1 MANYNKSIDTYQK
14 IFELLIAMSK
24 ATLSFARI
32 YRYTFWERII
42 NYTLD
47 ATAEIFLA
55 KDAFKPE
62 QKIKHIN
69 NALKSIALLCV
80 IRKTC
85 WEIPNLSTNIYLE
98 QIENI
103 TLISKQ
109 LRARLDYC
117 EKNLENKK

>member
-1 MANYNKSIDTYQK
+1 MVNYNKSIDTYQK

-24 ATLSFARI
+24 STLSFARL

-47 ATAEIFLA
+47 ATAETFLA
-55 KDAFKPE
+55 KEAFKYE
-62 QKIKHIN
+62 QKITHIN
-69 NALKSIALLCV
+69 NALKNISLLCV
-80 IRKTC
+80 LWKVC
-85 WEIPNLSTNIYLE
+85 GEIPNLSTNIYLE

-103 TLISKQ
+103 TSISKQ

-117 EKNLENKK
+117 EKNLEIKN

>member
-1 MANYNKSIDTYQK
+1 MVNYNKSIDTYQK

-24 ATLSFARI
+24 STLSFARL

-47 ATAEIFLA
+47 ATAETFLA
-55 KDAFKPE
+55 KDAFRYE
-62 QKIKHIN
+62 EKITHIN

-80 IRKTC
+80 LRKVC

-103 TLISKQ
+103 TAISKQ
-109 LRARLDYC
+109 LKARLEYC
-117 EKNLENKK
+117 EKNLESKK